1 MRDISHKQLRRLDL
15 TLLMVL
21 DGALRHRKLTTVAQ
35 QLGLTQPAISHA
47 LTRLRDILG
56 DPLFVRRANGVQ
68 PTPRALA
75 LAQPVA
81 QALATLREALQ
92 QGRHFEPK
100 SANREFRIAALD
112 YAIAMLVPN
121 FLARFSTI
129 APSCRLAFRTL
140 GYEAAREALANG
152 SIDLILGL
160 PVPIG
165 PFLQRTLMA
174 EDFVVLARPG
184 HPIVGRKL
192 DLARYLACG
201 HLLVSA
207 AGDARGSV
215 DNALGRIGK
224 ERRVVTVVPQ
234 FLAGFAAVAG
244 SDMIT
249 TSPRRLAKRHA
260 AAFGLRQF
268 EVPFALPGFEVAT
281 LRHENTAQDA
291 GLNWLDGELAQALGK
306 VR

>member
-1 MRDISHKQLRRLDL
+1 MKDISSKQLRRLDL

-21 DGALRHRKLTTVAQ
+21 DGVLRHRKLTTVAQ
-35 QLGLTQPAISHA
+35 ELNLTQPAISHA
-47 LTRLRDILG
+47 VTRLRDILG

-81 QALATLREALQ
+81 QALATLRDALQ
-92 QGRHFEPK
+92 QGRHFDPG

-112 YAIAMLVPN
+112 YAIAMLLPD
-121 FLARFSTI
+121 FLARFSI
-129 APSCRLAFRTL
+129 VAPGCRLAFRTM
-140 GYEAAREALANG
+140 GYEAGRVALANG
-152 SIDLILGL
+152 AIDMILGL
-160 PVPIG
+160 PAPTG

-174 EDFVVLARPG
+174 EDFVVLARAG
-184 HPIVGRKL
+184 HPVIERKL
-192 DLARYLACG
+192 DLACYLKCG

-207 AGDARGSV
+207 AGDTRGSV
-215 DNALGRIGK
+215 DNALAKVGK
-224 ERRVVTVVPQ
+224 ERRVVAALPQ

-249 TSPRRLAKRHA
+249 TAPRRLARRHA
-260 AAFGLRQF
+260 AAYGLRQF
-268 EVPFALPGFEVAT
+268 EVPFPLPGFEVAT

-291 GLNWLDGELAQALGK
+291 GLNWLDDELAQALSK